1 MNIGASLLLGIVQG
15 FTEFLPV
22 SSSGHLVLG
31 RALLPDE
38 ALRSPG
44 VLFEIVVHLGTL
56 AAALIYLRREVF
68 GLLRSLVGAGGSTPE
83 GQGAVQRGRRL
94 IGLLLVA
101 SVPAAIFGVA
111 FRDQIHHVFS
121 GMAVA
126 GGGLVLTGAVLLAFR
141 RPAKDA
147 ANLPAKDAANLP
159 AKDAA
164 NLSAKPAP
172 AIPRLPRGLAD
183 ALWIGVA
190 QAAAILPGVSR
201 SGLTIVAGR
210 ERGVS
215 PADAARFS
223 FLLSAPVIAG
233 ATLLEGASA
242 LGSGALAEA
251 GGIVALELTV
261 GFLAAFVAGTF
272 ALRWV
277 FDWLSRERFHQFGWY
292 CLALGG
298 IGIGLSSA

>member
-15 FTEFLPV
+15 LTEFLPV

-56 AAALIYLRREVF
+56 TAALIYLRREVF
-68 GLLRSLVGAGGSTPE
+68 GLVSALAGTGGTTPE
-83 GQGAVQRGRRL
+83 GRDAVRAGRGL
-94 IGLLLVA
+94 VGLLLVA
-101 SVPAAIFGVA
+101 SIPAAVVGVA
-111 FRDQIHHVFS
+111 FQDQIHHAFS
-121 GMAVA
+121 GMGFAA
-126 GGGLVLTGAVLLAFR
+126 GGLVLTGAVLLYFR
-141 RPAKDA
+141 RPPEETNGDA
-147 ANLPAKDAANLP
+147 TRIRT
-159 AKDAA
+159 
-164 NLSAKPAP
+164 
-172 AIPRLPRGLAD
+172 IPLLPRGLAD
-183 ALWIGVA
+183 ALWIGIA
-190 QAAAILPGVSR
+190 QAAAIFPGVSR

-210 ERGVS
+210 QRGVS

-223 FLLSAPVIAG
+223 FLLSAPAIAG

-251 GGIVALELTV
+251 GGVVALELTV
-261 GFLAAFVAGTF
+261 GFLTAFVAGTF

-277 FDWLSRERFHQFGWY
+277 FDWLARERFHQFGWY
-292 CLALGG
+292 CLSVGG

>member
-15 FTEFLPV
+15 LTEFLPV

-56 AAALIYLRREVF
+56 TAALIYLRREVF
-68 GLLRSLVGAGGSTPE
+68 GLLSALAGTGGTTHEGRNAVRAGRGLV
-83 GQGAVQRGRRL
+83 
-94 IGLLLVA
+94 GLLLVA
-101 SVPAAIFGVA
+101 SIPAAVVGVA
-111 FRDQIHHVFS
+111 FQDQIHHAFS
-121 GMAVA
+121 GIGFAA
-126 GGGLVLTGAVLLAFR
+126 GGLVLTGAVLLYFR
-141 RPAKDA
+141 RPPEETHGDA
-147 ANLPAKDAANLP
+147 TRIRT
-159 AKDAA
+159 
-164 NLSAKPAP
+164 
-172 AIPRLPRGLAD
+172 IPLLPRGLAD
-183 ALWIGVA
+183 ALWIGIA
-190 QAAAILPGVSR
+190 QAAAIFPGVSR

-210 ERGVS
+210 QRGVS

-223 FLLSAPVIAG
+223 FLLSAPAIAG

-251 GGIVALELTV
+251 GGVVALELTV
-261 GFLAAFVAGTF
+261 GFLTAFVAGTF

-277 FDWLSRERFHQFGWY
+277 FDWLARERFHQFGWY
-292 CLALGG
+292 CLSVGG

>member
-83 GQGAVQRGRRL
+83 GRGAVEGGRRL
-94 IGLLLVA
+94 IGLLLIA
-101 SVPAAIFGVA
+101 SIPAAVVGVA
-111 FRDQIHHVFS
+111 FRDQIHHAFS
-121 GMAVA
+121 GMVFAA
-126 GGGLVLTGAVLLAFR
+126 GGLVLTGAVLLTFR

-147 ANLPAKDAANLP
+147 ANP
-159 AKDAA
+159 
-164 NLSAKPAP
+164 SAQPAP
-172 AIPRLPRGLAD
+172 RFPRLARGIAD
-183 ALWIGVA
+183 ALWIGLA

-242 LGSGALAEA
+242 FGSGALAEA
-251 GGIVALELTV
+251 GGGVALELTV

-277 FDWLSRERFHQFGWY
+277 FDWLSRERFHHFGWY
-292 CLALGG
+292 CLSVGG

>member
-15 FTEFLPV
+15 LTEFLPV

-56 AAALIYLRREVF
+56 AAALIYLRREVL
-68 GLLRSLVGAGGSTPE
+68 GLLRSLAGAGGSTPG
-83 GQGAVQRGRRL
+83 GQDAVRAGRRL
-94 IGLLLVA
+94 VGLLLVA
-101 SVPAAIFGVA
+101 SIPAAVVGVT
-111 FRDQIHHVFS
+111 FQDQIHRAFS
-121 GMAVA
+121 GIGFAA
-126 GGGLVLTGAVLLAFR
+126 GGLVLTGAVLLAFR
-141 RPAKDA
+141 RPPAQPDGA
-147 ANLPAKDAANLP
+147 APRTRT
-159 AKDAA
+159 
-164 NLSAKPAP
+164 
-172 AIPRLPRGLAD
+172 IPLLPRGLAD
-183 ALWIGVA
+183 ALWIGIA
-190 QAAAILPGVSR
+190 QAAAIFPGVSR

-210 ERGVS
+210 QRGVS

-223 FLLSAPVIAG
+223 FLLSAPAIAG
-233 ATLLEGASA
+233 AALLEGAST
-242 LGSGALAEA
+242 LGGGALAEA
-251 GGIVALELTV
+251 GGVVALELTL

-277 FDWLSRERFHQFGWY
+277 FDWLARERFHQFGWY
-292 CLALGG
+292 CLAVGG

>member
-15 FTEFLPV
+15 LTEFLPV

-31 RALLPDE
+31 REFLPDE

-68 GLLRSLVGAGGSTPE
+68 GLLRALAGIGGTTPE
-83 GQGAVQRGRRL
+83 GGDAVRAGRRL
-94 IGLLLVA
+94 AGLLLLA
-101 SVPAAIFGVA
+101 SVPAAVVGVA
-111 FRDQIHHVFS
+111 FQDQIHHAFR
-121 GMAVA
+121 GIGFAA
-126 GGGLVLTGAVLLAFR
+126 GGLVLTGAVLLAFR
-141 RPAKDA
+141 RPPAETGGA
-147 ANLPAKDAANLP
+147 ATRPR
-159 AKDAA
+159 
-164 NLSAKPAP
+164 
-172 AIPRLPRGLAD
+172 AIPLLPRGLAD
-183 ALWIGVA
+183 ALWIGIA
-190 QAAAILPGVSR
+190 QAAAIFPGVSR

-210 ERGVS
+210 QRGVA

-223 FLLSAPVIAG
+223 FLLSAPAIAG
-233 ATLLEGASA
+233 AALLEGASA
-242 LGSGALAEA
+242 VGSGALAEA

-261 GFLAAFVAGTF
+261 GFLTAFVAGTF

-277 FDWLSRERFHQFGWY
+277 FDWLARERFHRFGWY
-292 CLALGG
+292 CLAAGG

>member
-15 FTEFLPV
+15 LTEFLPV

-56 AAALIYLRREVF
+56 TAALIYLRREVF
-68 GLLRSLVGAGGSTPE
+68 GLVSALAGTGGTTPE
-83 GQGAVQRGRRL
+83 GRDAVRAGRGL
-94 IGLLLVA
+94 VGLLLVA
-101 SVPAAIFGVA
+101 SIPAAVVGVA
-111 FRDQIHHVFS
+111 FQDQIHHAFS
-121 GMAVA
+121 GIGFAA
-126 GGGLVLTGAVLLAFR
+126 GGLVLTGAVLLYFR
-141 RPAKDA
+141 RPPEETNGDA
-147 ANLPAKDAANLP
+147 TRIRT
-159 AKDAA
+159 
-164 NLSAKPAP
+164 
-172 AIPRLPRGLAD
+172 IPLLPRGLAD
-183 ALWIGVA
+183 ALWIGIA
-190 QAAAILPGVSR
+190 QAAAIFPGVSR

-210 ERGVS
+210 QRGVA

-223 FLLSAPVIAG
+223 FLLSAPAIAG

-251 GGIVALELTV
+251 GGVVALELTV
-261 GFLAAFVAGTF
+261 GFLTAFVAGTF

-277 FDWLSRERFHQFGWY
+277 FDWLARERFHQFGWY
-292 CLALGG
+292 CLSVGG

>member
-101 SVPAAIFGVA
+101 SVPAAIVGVA
-111 FRDQIHHVFS
+111 FRDQIHHAFS

-147 ANLPAKDAANLP
+147 ANL
-159 AKDAA
+159 
-164 NLSAKPAP
+164 SAKPAP
-172 AIPRLPRGLAD
+172 TIPRLPRGLAD

-190 QAAAILPGVSR
+190 QAAAILPGISR

-251 GGIVALELTV
+251 GGVVALELTV
-261 GFLAAFVAGTF
+261 GFLTAFVAGTF

-292 CLALGG
+292 CLAVGG

>member
-111 FRDQIHHVFS
+111 FRDQIHHAFS

-141 RPAKDA
+141 R
-147 ANLPAKDAANLP
+147 PAKDAANLP

-292 CLALGG
+292 CLAVGG

>member
-83 GQGAVQRGRRL
+83 GRGAVEDGRRL
-94 IGLLLVA
+94 IGLLLIA
-101 SVPAAIFGVA
+101 SIPAAIVGVA
-111 FRDQIHHVFS
+111 FRDQIHHAFS
-121 GMAVA
+121 GMVFAA
-126 GGGLVLTGAVLLAFR
+126 GGLVLTGAVLLTFR
-141 RPAKDA
+141 RPAKEN
-147 ANLPAKDAANLP
+147 ANP
-159 AKDAA
+159 
-164 NLSAKPAP
+164 SAQPVP
-172 AIPRLPRGLAD
+172 TLPRLPRGIAD
-183 ALWIGVA
+183 ALWIGLA

-242 LGSGALAEA
+242 FGSGALAEA
-251 GGIVALELTV
+251 GGVVALELTV

-292 CLALGG
+292 CLSVGG

>member
-15 FTEFLPV
+15 LTEFLPV

-68 GLLRSLVGAGGSTPE
+68 GLLLSLAGSGGTAP
-83 GQGAVQRGRRL
+83 GGRDAVRAGRRL
-94 IGLLLVA
+94 AGLLLVA
-101 SVPAAIFGVA
+101 SVPAAVVGVA
-111 FRDQIHHVFS
+111 FQDQIHHAFS
-121 GMAVA
+121 GIGFAA
-126 GGGLVLTGAVLLAFR
+126 GGLVLTGAVLLYFR
-141 RPAKDA
+141 RPQANGEEA
-147 ANLPAKDAANLP
+147 ATRT
-159 AKDAA
+159 
-164 NLSAKPAP
+164 P
-172 AIPRLPRGLAD
+172 AIPLLPRGLAD
-183 ALWIGVA
+183 ALWIGAA
-190 QAAAILPGVSR
+190 QAAAIFPGVSR

-210 ERGVS
+210 QRGVS
-215 PADAARFS
+215 PGDAARFS
-223 FLLSAPVIAG
+223 FLLSAPAIAG
-233 ATLLEGASA
+233 ATLLEGATA
-242 LGSGALAEA
+242 FGSGALAEA
-251 GGIVALELTV
+251 GGLVALELTV

-277 FDWLSRERFHQFGWY
+277 FDWLARERFHQFGWY
-292 CLALGG
+292 CLSVGG

>member
-15 FTEFLPV
+15 LTEFLPV

-56 AAALIYLRREVF
+56 AAALIYLRREVI
-68 GLLRSLVGAGGSTPE
+68 GLLRSLAGTGGTTP
-83 GQGAVQRGRRL
+83 GGRDAVRSGRRL
-94 IGLLLVA
+94 VGLLLIA
-101 SVPAAIFGVA
+101 SIPAAIVGVT
-111 FRDQIHHVFS
+111 FQDQIHHAF
-121 GMAVA
+121 GGIGFAA
-126 GGGLVLTGAVLLAFR
+126 GGLVLTGAVLLVFGR
-141 RPAKDA
+141 PPAKTGGDA
-147 ANLPAKDAANLP
+147 TRTR
-159 AKDAA
+159 
-164 NLSAKPAP
+164 
-172 AIPRLPRGLAD
+172 AIPLLPRGLAD
-183 ALWIGVA
+183 ALWIGIA
-190 QAAAILPGVSR
+190 QAAAIFPGVSR

-210 ERGVS
+210 QRGVS

-223 FLLSAPVIAG
+223 FLLSAPAIAG

-251 GGIVALELTV
+251 GAVVALELTV
-261 GFLAAFVAGTF
+261 GFLTAFIAGTF

-277 FDWLSRERFHQFGWY
+277 FDWLARERFHQFGWY
-292 CLALGG
+292 CLSVGG

>member
-15 FTEFLPV
+15 LTEFLPV

-56 AAALIYLRREVF
+56 TAALIYLRREVF
-68 GLLRSLVGAGGSTPE
+68 GLLSALAGTGGTTPE
-83 GQGAVQRGRRL
+83 GRDAVRAGRGL
-94 IGLLLVA
+94 VGLLLVA
-101 SVPAAIFGVA
+101 SIPAAVVGVV
-111 FRDQIHHVFS
+111 FQDQIHHAFS
-121 GMAVA
+121 GIGFAA
-126 GGGLVLTGAVLLAFR
+126 GGLVLTGAVLLYFR
-141 RPAKDA
+141 RPPEETNGDA
-147 ANLPAKDAANLP
+147 TRIRT
-159 AKDAA
+159 
-164 NLSAKPAP
+164 
-172 AIPRLPRGLAD
+172 IPLLPRGLAD
-183 ALWIGVA
+183 ALWIGIA
-190 QAAAILPGVSR
+190 QAAAIFPGVSR

-210 ERGVS
+210 QRGVS

-223 FLLSAPVIAG
+223 FLLSAPAIAG

-251 GGIVALELTV
+251 GGVVALELTV
-261 GFLAAFVAGTF
+261 GFLTAFAAGTF

-277 FDWLSRERFHQFGWY
+277 FDWLARERFHQFGWY
-292 CLALGG
+292 CLSVGG

>member
-15 FTEFLPV
+15 LTEFLPV

-68 GLLRSLVGAGGSTPE
+68 GLLRSLAGTGGTTSE
-83 GQGAVQRGRRL
+83 VRAGRRL
-94 IGLLLVA
+94 AGLLLIA
-101 SVPAAIFGVA
+101 SIPAAIVGITFQ
-111 FRDQIHHVFS
+111 DQIHHAFS
-121 GMAVA
+121 GIGFAA
-126 GGGLVLTGAVLLAFR
+126 GGLVLTGAVLLCFR
-141 RPAKDA
+141 RPPTKTGGDA
-147 ANLPAKDAANLP
+147 TRTR
-159 AKDAA
+159 
-164 NLSAKPAP
+164 
-172 AIPRLPRGLAD
+172 AIPLLPRGLAD
-183 ALWIGVA
+183 ALWIGIA
-190 QAAAILPGVSR
+190 QAAAIFPGVSR

-210 ERGVS
+210 QRGVS

-223 FLLSAPVIAG
+223 FLLSAPAIAG

-242 LGSGALAEA
+242 FGSGALAEA

-261 GFLAAFVAGTF
+261 GFLTAFVAGTF

-277 FDWLSRERFHQFGWY
+277 FDWLARERFHQFGWY
-292 CLALGG
+292 CLSVGG

>member
-68 GLLRSLVGAGGSTPE
+68 GLLRSLVGTGGSTPE
-83 GQGAVQRGRRL
+83 GRTAVQGGRRL
-94 IGLLLVA
+94 IGLLLIA
-101 SVPAAIFGVA
+101 SIPAAVVGIA
-111 FRDQIHHVFS
+111 FRDQIHHAFS
-121 GMAVA
+121 GMVFAA
-126 GGGLVLTGAVLLAFR
+126 GGLVLTGAVLLYFR

-147 ANLPAKDAANLP
+147 AE
-159 AKDAA
+159 
-164 NLSAKPAP
+164 AP

-190 QAAAILPGVSR
+190 QAAAILPGISR

-251 GGIVALELTV
+251 GGVVALELTV
-261 GFLAAFVAGTF
+261 GFLTAFVAGTF

-277 FDWLSRERFHQFGWY
+277 FDWLARERFHQFGWY
-292 CLALGG
+292 CLAVGG
-298 IGIGLSSA
+298 IGIGLSGA

>member
-15 FTEFLPV
+15 LTEFLPV

-31 RALLPDE
+31 RELLPDE
-38 ALRSPG
+38 ALQSPG

-68 GLLRSLVGAGGSTPE
+68 GLLRSLVGTGGATPE
-83 GQGAVQRGRRL
+83 GREAVRAGRRL
-94 IGLLLVA
+94 VGLLLVA
-101 SVPAAIFGVA
+101 SIPAAIVGVA
-111 FRDQIHHVFS
+111 FQDQIHHAFS
-121 GMAVA
+121 GIGFAA
-126 GGGLVLTGAVLLAFR
+126 GGLVLTGAVLLYFR
-141 RPAKDA
+141 RPH
-147 ANLPAKDAANLP
+147 ANGEETAPRT
-159 AKDAA
+159 
-164 NLSAKPAP
+164 P
-172 AIPRLPRGLAD
+172 AIPLLPRGLAD
-183 ALWIGVA
+183 ALWIGAA
-190 QAAAILPGVSR
+190 QAAAIFPGVSR

-210 ERGVS
+210 QRGVS

-223 FLLSAPVIAG
+223 FLLSAPAIAG

-251 GGIVALELTV
+251 GGAVALELTV
-261 GFLAAFVAGTF
+261 GFLTAFVAGTF

-277 FDWLSRERFHQFGWY
+277 FDWLARERFHQFGWY
-292 CLALGG
+292 CLSVGG

>member
-111 FRDQIHHVFS
+111 FRDQIHHAFS

-147 ANLPAKDAANLP
+147 ANLPAK
-159 AKDAA
+159 
-164 NLSAKPAP
+164 PAP
-172 AIPRLPRGLAD
+172 AIPHLPRGLAD

-251 GGIVALELTV
+251 GGVVALELTV

-292 CLALGG
+292 CLAVGG

>member
-15 FTEFLPV
+15 LTEFLPV

-31 RALLPDE
+31 RAFLPDE

-68 GLLRSLVGAGGSTPE
+68 GLLRSLVGTGGSTPE
-83 GQGAVQRGRRL
+83 GRRL

-101 SVPAAIFGVA
+101 SIPAAVVGIA
-111 FRDQIHHVFS
+111 FRDQIHHAFS
-121 GMAVA
+121 GIGFAA
-126 GGGLVLTGAVLLAFR
+126 GGLVLTGAVLLTFR
-141 RPAKDA
+141 RPAADTRNA
-147 ANLPAKDAANLP
+147 P
-159 AKDAA
+159 
-164 NLSAKPAP
+164 AKPAP
-172 AIPRLPRGLAD
+172 TIPRLPRGLAD
-183 ALWIGVA
+183 SLWIGAA
-190 QAAAILPGVSR
+190 QAVAIFPGVSR
-201 SGLTIVAGR
+201 SGLTIIAGR

-223 FLLSAPVIAG
+223 FLLSAPAIAG
-233 ATLLEGASA
+233 AALLEGASV
-242 LGSGALAEA
+242 LGSGALSEA

-261 GFLAAFVAGTF
+261 GFLTAFVAGTF

-277 FDWLSRERFHQFGWY
+277 FDWLARERFHQFGWY
-292 CLALGG
+292 CLSVGG

>member
-111 FRDQIHHVFS
+111 FRDQIHHAFS

-141 RPAKDA
+141 R
-147 ANLPAKDAANLP
+147 PAKDAANLP

-190 QAAAILPGVSR
+190 QAAAILPGISR

-251 GGIVALELTV
+251 GGVVALELTV
-261 GFLAAFVAGTF
+261 GFLTAFVAGTF

>member
-15 FTEFLPV
+15 LTEFLPV

-56 AAALIYLRREVF
+56 AAALIYLRREVL
-68 GLLRSLVGAGGSTPE
+68 GLLRSLVGAGGNTPE
-83 GQGAVQRGRRL
+83 GQGAVQHGRRL
-94 IGLLLVA
+94 IGLLLFA
-101 SVPAAIFGVA
+101 SIPAAIFGVA
-111 FRDQIHHVFS
+111 FRDQIHHAFS
-121 GMAVA
+121 GMVFAA
-126 GGGLVLTGAVLLAFR
+126 GGLALTGAVLLTFR

-147 ANLPAKDAANLP
+147 ANP
-159 AKDAA
+159 
-164 NLSAKPAP
+164 SAKPAP

-190 QAAAILPGVSR
+190 QAAAILPGISR

-223 FLLSAPVIAG
+223 FLLSAPAIAG

-292 CLALGG
+292 CLAVGG